1 MHHVDTTDRAMPP
14 AQPTSRTTKN
24 GWRRVR
30 SLAPALLA
38 TALGPATLLASANA
52 APRTDSAT
60 ATTSKITDWAS
71 CPESTD
77 TMCGTLNVPLD
88 WTKPSGKQIAITVAR
103 RPADDPKHRIGT
115 LFYNP
120 GGPGDTPIPYI
131 VQANLIFSETLRAK
145 FDIVGLDPRAVGE
158 TTRVSCAVPV
168 FTADSTL
175 FPKTEE
181 QFNQL
186 RRRNRA
192 VGESCLKNTG
202 AFLSNTDTV
211 NVARDHEALRVAL
224 GVKQVSWLGLSYG
237 TQVAANYAELYPTAT
252 RAMAL
257 DAALDHSQPELQQV
271 ADEIIAAEDSF
282 NRFATWCKTA
292 TACAL
297 KGQDVGAVFDRLV
310 ERAEKRPIP
319 VAGAIHGVTGE
330 DIRMFTKGV
339 LRFKDPSIF
348 GPDQSWAGLSK
359 AIKAA
364 VDGDATAM
372 AKMPA
377 GAPQD
382 GAFAMLAIACMD
394 YAPQIRTYE
403 QMRQRIEMARQL
415 APHLQGAS
423 ETWQVNYC
431 IDWPLRPTNPPRT
444 LRVSGVPTLLVHAS
458 HDASDPYRWT
468 HSLASQ
474 ISGSSILT
482 RDGDGHTSYNTSKC
496 ARAAV
501 DAYLVTPKA
510 PASSTCSD

>member
-1 MHHVDTTDRAMPP
+1 MHHFNTADHAIQP
-14 AQPTSRTTKN
+14 AQPTRLTAKS
-24 GWRRVR
+24 GWPRAR
-30 SLAPALLA
+30 SLVPALIATALAPAALL
-38 TALGPATLLASANA
+38 TSANA
-52 APRTDSAT
+52 APRTDNA
-60 ATTSKITDWAS
+60 AAAAAKITDWAT

-77 TMCGTLNVPLD
+77 TQCGTLHVPLD
-88 WTKPSGKQIAITVAR
+88 WTKPTGKQIAITVAR
-103 RPADDPKHRIGT
+103 RPADDPKKRIGT

-131 VQANLIFSETLRAK
+131 VQAKLIFSDTLRAK

-158 TTRVSCAVPV
+158 TTRVTCKVHV
-168 FTADSTL
+168 YTADTTL

-202 AFLSNTDTV
+202 AFLSNTDTR

-257 DAALDHSQPELQQV
+257 DAALEHSQPELQQV
-271 ADEIIAAEDSF
+271 ADEIVAAEDSF
-282 NRFATWCKTA
+282 NRFATWCTTA
-292 TACAL
+292 TSCVL

-310 ERAEKRPIP
+310 EGADKRPIP
-319 VAGAIHGVTGE
+319 VSGAIHAITGE
-330 DIRMFTKGV
+330 DIRMTTKGL
-339 LRFKDPSIF
+339 LRFKEPSVF
-348 GPDQSWAGLSK
+348 GPDKSWAGLSK
-359 AIKAA
+359 VLKAA
-364 VDGDATAM
+364 IDGDASAY
-372 AKMPA
+372 AIPA
-377 GAPQD
+377 DAPQD
-382 GAFAMLAIACMD
+382 GLFAQLAIACME
-394 YAPQIRTYE
+394 YAPQIHTYE

-423 ETWQVNYC
+423 ETWQVNFC

-444 LRVSGVPTLLVHAS
+444 LHVSGVPTLMVHAT
-458 HDASDPYRWT
+458 HDPSDPYRWT
-468 HSLASQ
+468 HSLAGQ
-474 ISGSSILT
+474 ISGASILT
-482 RDGDGHTSYNTSKC
+482 RTGDGHTSYNTSKC

-510 PASSTCSD
+510 PASTTCSD